1 MPHPSDVLPK
11 EVFVLDGSNALV
23 PSNGKFIYA
32 IMNPTASAMDATV
45 KGSIYNYDGT
55 APAGYKQIAST
66 ATDVI
71 PVPSGAT
78 IYGRFTSC
86 SAESADLLCYVA

>member
-11 EVFVLDGSNALV
+11 QVFVLDNTNALV

-32 IMNPTASAMDATV
+32 IMNPTAGPINVTV

-66 ATDVI
+66 ATNVI

-86 SAESADLLCYVA
+86 SAATAGMLCYVG

>member
-11 EVFVLDGSNALV
+11 EVFVLNNTNALE

-32 IMNPTASAMDATV
+32 IMNPTADSINATV

-55 APAGYKQIAST
+55 SPAGYKQIAST

-86 SAESADLLCYVA
+86 TASAADLLCYVA